1 MLRPSVAVLRPSVAV
16 LRPPRSHHTP
26 RLTQRLSQPR
36 AGAVRE
42 PPLLRCAQGGQGLS
56 DPAAPQP
63 SATLNPSL
71 DSG

>member
-1 MLRPSVAVLRPSVAV
+1 MLRPSVAV